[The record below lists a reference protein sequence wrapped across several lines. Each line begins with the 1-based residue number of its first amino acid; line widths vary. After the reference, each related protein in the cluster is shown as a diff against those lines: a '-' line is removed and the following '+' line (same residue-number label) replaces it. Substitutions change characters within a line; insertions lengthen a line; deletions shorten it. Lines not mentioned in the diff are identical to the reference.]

1 MTQNKTVRV
10 SNGWMM
16 VVVDIALYA
25 LAIWLFVRA
34 VRSEPVEVTSIL
46 LAVLVFLGAI
56 FVSAGFFILNPNY
69 AALLVLFG
77 RYKGTVVE
85 NGFHWANPLLSKKK
99 ISLRVRNQE
108 TSKLKVNDKSG
119 NPIEIAAV
127 VVWNVTDP
135 YRAQFE
141 VDNYQEYVR
150 IQSES
155 ALRHMASQYAYDG
168 EDTEITLRGSYDEVS
183 AQLRGELKERLD
195 RAGVEVMESRLAHL
209 AYAAE
214 IASEMLRRQQATAV
228 VAART
233 KIVEGAVGMV
243 EHALDELSKKR
254 LVQLDEERKA
264 TMVSN
269 LLVVLCSEHAATP
282 VVNTGTLYQ

>member
-1 MTQNKTVRV
+1 MLF
-10 SNGWMM
+10 
-16 VVVDIALYA
+16 VDIAMYVVA
-25 LAIWLFVRA
+25 L
-34 VRSEPVEVTSIL
+34 
-46 LAVLVFLGAI
+46 LVFIRSYGDPFMIVAAIIINLVAI
-56 FVSAGFFILNPNY
+56 FISPGFFIVNPNY

-77 RYKGTVVE
+77 KYKGTVLD
-85 NGFHWANPLLSKKK
+85 NGFFWANPFLRKHK

-108 TSKLKVNDKSG
+108 TSKLKVNDNSG

-127 VVWNVTDP
+127 VVWKVIDP

-141 VDNYQEYVR
+141 VDMYTDYVSV
-150 IQSES
+150 QSES
-155 ALRHMASQYAYDG
+155 ALRNLASHYRYDG
-168 EDTEITLRGSYDEVS
+168 DEDEVTLRGSTDEVN
-183 AQLRGELKERLD
+183 ERLAEELQERLE
-195 RAGVEVMESRLAHL
+195 RAGVKVMEARLSHL

-228 VAART
+228 VAARF

-243 EHALDELSKKR
+243 EHALEELSKKG

-269 LLVVLCSEHAATP
+269 LLVVLCSESAATP

>member
-1 MTQNKTVRV
+1 MTRNKMIHAA
-10 SNGWMM
+10 SGW
-16 VVVDIALYA
+16 ALLLINLAVYAAAALLFARAITQSPAQPAPVITA
-25 LAIWLFVRA
+25 LAVFVA
-34 VRSEPVEVTSIL
+34 GIVI
-46 LAVLVFLGAI
+46 
-56 FVSAGFFILNPNY
+56 SAGFFIINPNY

-77 RYKGTVVE
+77 SYRGTVVA
-85 NGFHWANPLLSKKK
+85 NGLRWANPFFTKKK

-119 NPIEIAAV
+119 NPVEIAAV
-127 VVWNVTDP
+127 VVWKVSDP
-135 YRAQFE
+135 YQAQFE
-141 VDNYQEYVR
+141 VENYQEYVR

-168 EDTEITLRGSYDEVS
+168 EDHEMTLRGSYDEVS
-183 AQLRGELKERLD
+183 AQLRGELQERLG
-195 RAGVEVMESRLAHL
+195 RAGVDVMEARLAHL
-209 AYAAE
+209 AYAPE

-228 VAART
+228 VAARF

-243 EHALDELSKKR
+243 EHALDELSKKK

-264 TMVSN
+264 AMVSN
-269 LLVVLCSEHAATP
+269 LLVVLCSDHAATP